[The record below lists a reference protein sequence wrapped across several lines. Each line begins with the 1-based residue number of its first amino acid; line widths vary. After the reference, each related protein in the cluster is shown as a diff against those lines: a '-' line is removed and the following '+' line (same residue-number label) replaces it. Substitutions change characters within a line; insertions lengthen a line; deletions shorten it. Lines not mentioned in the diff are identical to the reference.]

1 LSHVSVSPASAG
13 TIATDLTNVERQLAA
28 LKGQGTGQF
37 SAQANQ
43 LTAAIN
49 TIKKDAQALAKS
61 PTPTNFTK
69 LTNSVKSLK
78 TTAQPIIKE
87 MQTVCP

>member
-1 LSHVSVSPASAG
+1 LSHVSVSPGSG
-13 TIATDLTNVERQLAA
+13 VTIATDLTNVERQLAA
-28 LKGQGTGQF
+28 LKSQGTGQF

-43 LTAAIN
+43 LTAAVAA
-49 TIKKDAQALAKS
+49 IKKDGQALDKS

-69 LTNSVKSLK
+69 FTNAVKNFK

-87 MQTVCP
+87 MQTLCP